1 MLGVLR
7 SVWQAKKYKESNKVK
22 LHEVRELSAIRD
34 DVRATK
40 AFIVTTSS
48 LTRDAIAWVK
58 RDLYRLGYK
67 EHNQI
72 QAWLEDAYLK

>member
-1 MLGVLR
+1 M
-7 SVWQAKKYKESNKVK
+7 
-22 LHEVRELSAIRD
+22 
-34 DVRATK
+34 
-40 AFIVTTSS
+40 VTTSS

-72 QAWLEDAYLK
+72 KAWLEDAYLK